1 MANNINRNKISSIE
15 NKIHQ
20 FKAGVDYDFEGEKY
34 HAPDEHII
42 GHTTRN
48 YKIIS
53 PELQKVM
60 QEYLSQ
66 QIAIF
71 MQFGFKGKVFNSER
85 IRPDN
90 AEQN

>member
-1 MANNINRNKISSIE
+1 MANPININKISPIE
-15 NKIHQ
+15 NKIKQ
-20 FKAGVDYDFEGEKY
+20 FKAGVDYEFEGEKY
-34 HAPDEHII
+34 HAPDQNIM
-42 GHTTRN
+42 GHTTRS

-66 QIAIF
+66 QMAIF
-71 MQFGFKGKVFNSER
+71 MQFDFKGKVFNSER

-90 AEQN
+90 TGQN